1 MKDNDVTDLSPYM
14 FWACVAQKWLVFQKR
29 MNFCGAC
36 SNPLPRCHFEFFLS
50 TYNVFIMN
58 NIIVYCA
65 CTV

>member
-14 FWACVAQKWLVFQKR
+14 FLGMRGPEVARLQYR
-29 MNFCGAC
+29 
-36 SNPLPRCHFEFFLS
+36 NPLPRCHFEFFLS